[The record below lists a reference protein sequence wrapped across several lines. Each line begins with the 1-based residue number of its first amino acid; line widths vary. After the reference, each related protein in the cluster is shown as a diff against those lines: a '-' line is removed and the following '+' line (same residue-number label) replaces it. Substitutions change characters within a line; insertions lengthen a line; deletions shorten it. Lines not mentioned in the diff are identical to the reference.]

1 MNPLLKTCYIA
12 FFLFVS
18 FQAKAQIQ
26 VSFPTTRAVLQR
38 NNSNEATIRITGF
51 YTSAITRVDARL
63 QARDGQGTSTDWA
76 TIQNTPSGGVFAGDI
91 TGKGGWYNLEVRG
104 MNGDQQ
110 VGNVTTVERV
120 GIGEVFVIA
129 GQSNAQGVH
138 YIAPNPR
145 NDRVNCVNYL
155 YGGNNS
161 PYPTDPPTPVF
172 TLLDNY
178 DGFRIAPFGL
188 GSWCWGQLGDI
199 LVKRLNV
206 PVMFFNAAFTGTAV
220 RNWRETAPNGGTAI
234 SLYNGLP
241 YEAGQP
247 YSNLKVALQFYARML
262 GLRAILWHQGEAD
275 NLANTSTNSY
285 ANDLITVINKS
296 RLDFSFNIPWVVAQA
311 SHGDYINGGASNTAI
326 TGAQKQVANTAG
338 LNVFTGPYTDNIQIP
353 RDRSP
358 LSFSFTEGLHFDYNG
373 LVDVAN
379 AWNASL
385 TDTFFGSA
393 VPAGPTP
400 SPTIS
405 VECAGN
411 NALKITVNTNLPNV
425 QWDSGETGN
434 TITKGGGIYRAKLK
448 DGLGNT
454 IFSGQVRVPDV
465 PTIATVNNRPAAI
478 CIGSNLPLTT
488 NYSNVTWVNQQTNA
502 SVATSQVFNASTAG
516 TYFVRY
522 RDVSGCDF
530 TSNALTLSVNPLPDT
545 PTIAADKPTT
555 FCQGDNTTL
564 RANSDNVQYNWSD
577 GQKNKVI
584 SAGASGSYALT
595 VTDKNGCTSAQSN
608 TIVVTANPVPAKP
621 VIAASGPTV
630 FCADRTITLTAPQ
643 EQVYQW
649 TSGQSTQSITINQ
662 SGDFAVRLQNQFGC
676 TSVQSDVISIKV
688 NPLPVSPTIS
698 AAGTTTFCEGN
709 RVTLNANSSYNVVW
723 SSGQTDK
730 SIAVGQSGNYTVQ
743 AVDQNGCFS
752 PYSASTTVKV
762 NPLPA
767 TPTILGDPSNLVC
780 EGSKTTLRVDGPYT
794 VFWSTGDSTQRI
806 STGTA
811 GVYSAKVRDANG
823 CISAQAGAITVELR
837 PLPPAPTINIVGTYT
852 LLAVSS
858 TNGTVFRWY
867 RNNDSL
873 AANTALIKAN
883 QSGSYTARSSIIYTP
898 TLTCFSVPS
907 APITFTVDPNL
918 RGLSIYPNPNP
929 NQVVTLETQDNLV
942 NAAVT
947 VYTLTGQTI
956 LTTQVNVFDTPK
968 QLTLTGTP
976 AGSYIIRVQADG
988 FDVSK
993 RILLGL

>member
-1 MNPLLKTCYIA
+1 MNPLLKTYYTA

-18 FQAKAQIQ
+18 ILAKAQIQ

-38 NNSNEATIRITGF
+38 NNSNEATIRITGY
-51 YTSAITRVDARL
+51 YTSALTRIDARL
-63 QARDGQGTSTDWA
+63 QAREGQGTSTDWV
-76 TIQNTPSGGVFAGDI
+76 TIQNTPTGGVFAGDL
-91 TGKGGWYNLEVRG
+91 TGKGGWYNMEVRG

-110 VGNVTTVERV
+110 VGNVTTIERV

-138 YIAPNPR
+138 YNAPNPR
-145 NDRVNCVNYL
+145 NDRVNCVNYF
-155 YGGNNS
+155 YGNS
-161 PYPTDPPTPVF
+161 YPTDPPTPVF

-178 DGFRIAPFGL
+178 EGFWIAPRGY

-206 PVMFFNAAFTGTAV
+206 PIMFFNAAFTGTAV
-220 RNWRETAPNGGTAI
+220 RNWRESAPDGGTAI
-234 SLYNGLP
+234 SLYNGRP

-247 YSNLKVALQFYARML
+247 YSNLKIALQFYTRML

-275 NLANTSTNSY
+275 NLVNTSTSSY
-285 ANDLITVINKS
+285 ASDLTTVINKS
-296 RLDFSFNIPWVVAQA
+296 RQDFGYNIPWMVARA
-311 SHGDYINGGASNTAI
+311 SYGDFLPDSPIDPAVIAGQEQVINTP
-326 TGAQKQVANTAG
+326 G
-338 LNVFTGPYTDNIQIP
+338 LNVYRGPNTDVIQVP
-353 RDRSP
+353 RRRPP
-358 LSFSFTEGLHFDYNG
+358 LNEIEGLHFDYNG
-373 LVDVAN
+373 LVEVAN

-385 TDTFFGSA
+385 TDTFFQNTT
-393 VPAGPTP
+393 PAGPIP

-411 NALKITVNTNLPNV
+411 NALRITVSTNLPNI

-434 TITKGGGIYRAKLK
+434 TITKGAGTYRAKLK

-478 CIGSNLPLTT
+478 CIGSSLPLTT

-502 SVATSQVFNASTAG
+502 SVATTQVFNASTGG

-530 TSNALTLSVNPLPDT
+530 TSNALSLSVNPLPAT

-564 RANSDNVQYNWSD
+564 RASSDNVQYNWSD
-577 GQKNKVI
+577 GQKDKVV
-584 SAGASGSYALT
+584 SAGASGSYVLT
-595 VTDKNGCTSAQSN
+595 VTDQNGCTSAQSN

-621 VIAASGPTV
+621 VISASGPTV

-643 EQVYQW
+643 EQTYQW
-649 TSGQSTQSITINQ
+649 NSGQTSQSITTNQ
-662 SGDFAVRLQNQFGC
+662 SGDFSVRIRNQFGC
-676 TSVQSDVISIKV
+676 TSVQSDVTNIKV
-688 NPLPVSPTIS
+688 NPLPASPTIS
-698 AAGTTTFCEGN
+698 AAGVTTFCEGN
-709 RVTLNANSSYNVVW
+709 RVTLNANSPYNVVW
-723 SSGQTDK
+723 SSGQTVK
-730 SIAVGQSGNYTVQ
+730 SIAVSQSGNFTVQ
-743 AVDQNGCFS
+743 ALDQNGCFS
-752 PYSASTTVKV
+752 PYSASTAVKV

-767 TPTILGDPSNLVC
+767 TPTIIGDPSNLVC

-794 VFWSTGDSTQRI
+794 VFWNTGDSTQRI

-811 GVYSAKVRDANG
+811 GVYSARVRDANG
-823 CISAQAGAITVELR
+823 CVSAQAGALTVELR
-837 PLPPAPTINIVGTYT
+837 PLPPAPTINVVGTYT
-852 LLAVSS
+852 LQALSS

-873 AANTALIKAN
+873 AVNTAQIKASQAGN
-883 QSGSYTARSSIIYTP
+883 YTARSSIVYAP
-898 TLTCFSVPS
+898 NLTCFSAPS
-907 APITFTVDPNL
+907 APVSFTIDPGI

-929 NQVVTLETQDNLV
+929 NQVVTLETQDNLA
-942 NAAVT
+942 NAVVT
-947 VYTLTGQTI
+947 IYTLTGQTV
-956 LTTQVNVFDTPK
+956 LTTQVALFDTPK

-976 AGSYIIRVQADG
+976 AGSYVIRVQADG